1 VAIEITTFYRL
12 TKAFHP
18 SLALVATPVSLF
30 LGRFFASPHFG
41 SISESVV
48 VVGDPEH
55 DRLGRP
61 VFHGIS
67 KRTHLL
73 TSLTPMIA
81 VIGQHR
87 RWVVIGHRNARAEYR
102 IFINVGARAA
112 IPPIPGLDRVPYL
125 TNSASGLPLLPR
137 TSRQHNGRHARYRK
151 H

>member
-1 VAIEITTFYRL
+1 MLVAIEINTFYRL
-12 TKAFHP
+12 TKAYHQ

-61 VFHGIS
+61 VCHGIG

-73 TSLTPMIA
+73 TSLTPMIG

-87 RWVVIGHRNARAEYR
+87 RWVVIGHRNARAE
-102 IFINVGARAA
+102 
-112 IPPIPGLDRVPYL
+112 
-125 TNSASGLPLLPR
+125 
-137 TSRQHNGRHARYRK
+137 
-151 H
+151 